1 MNTTDPIS
9 DMLTRI
15 RNAYAVGKDSTTM
28 QSSKMKEAVLS
39 ILKENGYIENYKNDG
54 KLITVTLKYEN
65 EKPAVSK
72 LERVSKPGRRMYVKK
87 DEIPVVL
94 SGHGIAIVS
103 TSKGVVTGDQAR
115 KQSLGGELIA
125 KVY

>member
-1 MNTTDPIS
+1 MSITDPIS

-15 RNAYAVGKDSTTM
+15 RNAYAIGKDSTTM

-39 ILKENGYIENYKNDG
+39 ILKENGYIEDFKNDG
-54 KLITVTLKYEN
+54 KNINVTLKYEN
-65 EKPAVSK
+65 ENPVVTK

-87 DEIPVVL
+87 DEIPLVL
-94 SGHGIAIVS
+94 SGQGIAIIS
-103 TSKGVVTGDQAR
+103 TSKGVVTGKEAK
-115 KQSLGGELIA
+115 KQELGGELIA

>member
-1 MNTTDPIS
+1 MSITDPIS

-28 QSSKMKEAVLS
+28 QASKMKEAVLS
-39 ILKENGYIENYKNDG
+39 ILKENGYIEDYKNDG
-54 KLITVTLKYEN
+54 KIITVTLKYEN
-65 EKPAVSK
+65 EKPVVSK

-87 DEIPVVL
+87 DEIPTVL
-94 SGHGIAIVS
+94 SGRGITIIS
-103 TSKGVVTGDQAR
+103 TSKGIVTGQEAK

>member
-15 RNAYAVGKDSTTM
+15 RNAYAAGKGSTIM

-39 ILKENGYIENYKNDG
+39 ILKENGYIGDFKNDG
-54 KLITVTLKYEN
+54 KNITVTLKYEN
-65 EKPAVSK
+65 ENPVVTR

-87 DEIPVVL
+87 DEIPIVL
-94 SGHGIAIVS
+94 SGQGIAIIS
-103 TSKGVVTGDQAR
+103 TSKGVITGKEAK
-115 KQSLGGELIA
+115 KQELGGELIA